1 MASLNINLVNPGKT
15 HFLLTLS
22 FMKKILSFL
31 FALSALNSVTAQG
44 CFPEGITFT
53 NQTQIDNFQS
63 DYPGCSLILGDVNI
77 IEDGSEIITNLD
89 GLTAMQRIN
98 GNLLIKENYDLV
110 SITGLQNLT
119 FVGGNLSLQFNYT
132 LPSLTGLENLD
143 SIGGD
148 FVTGCTNLITDLEAL
163 GNLTYIGGDIDINW
177 HPNLVSL
184 HGLENLNH
192 LGGGITL
199 SNNVILTDLSPL
211 ESITTLNGSL
221 FISCVHSLVNLEGLN
236 NLMSIE
242 GDLDINW
249 CDDLSNFTG
258 LEKLTSIA
266 GNFIIDGNG
275 YLDDLSGLNSLK
287 SVGGTL
293 SIIYNDDL
301 YSLTGL
307 DSLSSIG
314 GNLTIGGNGSL
325 TSLAGLDNIAAATIT
340 GLIIEDNSWLSTC
353 NVKSVCE
360 YLASP
365 GAVVNISGNYTGCD
379 NPQEVENSC
388 ITGNAEELADGNF
401 SLFPNPSG
409 REITIKFPSNQI
421 KNEVCIINSGGQQL
435 INLEIKG
442 NSTKIDISYLPI
454 GVYFVKLT
462 GNNGFKM
469 IKFIKE

>member
-1 MASLNINLVNPGKT
+1 MVSLNINLVNPGKT
-15 HFLLTLS
+15 HFFLTLS

-110 SITGLQNLT
+110 SITGLQNLS

-163 GNLTYIGGDIDINW
+163 GNLSYIGGDIDINW

-221 FISCVHSLVNLEGLN
+221 FISCVHSLVNL
-236 NLMSIE
+236 
-242 GDLDINW
+242 
-249 CDDLSNFTG
+249 
-258 LEKLTSIA
+258 A
-266 GNFIIDGNG
+266 
-275 YLDDLSGLNSLK
+275 
-287 SVGGTL
+287 
-293 SIIYNDDL
+293 
-301 YSLTGL
+301 
-307 DSLSSIG
+307 
-314 GNLTIGGNGSL
+314 
-325 TSLAGLDNIAAATIT
+325 
-340 GLIIEDNSWLSTC
+340 
-353 NVKSVCE
+353 
-360 YLASP
+360 
-365 GAVVNISGNYTGCD
+365 
-379 NPQEVENSC
+379 
-388 ITGNAEELADGNF
+388 
-401 SLFPNPSG
+401 
-409 REITIKFPSNQI
+409 
-421 KNEVCIINSGGQQL
+421 
-435 INLEIKG
+435 
-442 NSTKIDISYLPI
+442 
-454 GVYFVKLT
+454 
-462 GNNGFKM
+462 
-469 IKFIKE
+469 

>member
-1 MASLNINLVNPGKT
+1 MLFTISY
-15 HFLLTLS
+15 
-22 FMKKILSFL
+22 MKKILSFL
-31 FALSALNSVTAQG
+31 LFLSALNYVHAQG

-53 NQTQIDNFQS
+53 TQSQIDNFQS
-63 DYPGCSLILGDVNI
+63 DHPGCSLILGDVNI
-77 IEDGSEIITNLD
+77 IEDGSEVITNLD
-89 GLTAMQRIN
+89 GLTALQRIN

-110 SITGLQNLT
+110 SISGLAYLT
-119 FVGGNLSLQFNYT
+119 YIGGNFSLQFNYT

-148 FVTGCTNLITDLEAL
+148 FVSTCTNLITDMEAL
-163 GNLTYIGGDIDINW
+163 GNLSYIGGNIDINW
-177 HPNLVSL
+177 HPGLVSL

-199 SNNVILTDLSPL
+199 SNNGILTDLSPL

-236 NLMSIE
+236 NLTSIE

-249 CDDLSNFTG
+249 CDDLSDFTG
-258 LEKLTSIA
+258 LEKLTAIA
-266 GNFIIDGNG
+266 GNFTIDGNG

-287 SVGGTL
+287 SVGGAL

-314 GNLTIGGNGSL
+314 GVLSISWNGSL
-325 TSLAGLDNIAAATIT
+325 TSLAGLDNIGSASIT
-340 GLIIEDNSWLSTC
+340 GLTIEENRWLSTC

-379 NPQEVENSC
+379 NLQEVEISC
-388 ITGNAEELADGNF
+388 ITGNAEELANGNF

-409 REITIKFPSNQI
+409 REITIEFPMNQV
-421 KNEVCIINSGGQQL
+421 KCEVCILNPGGQQL
-435 INLEIKG
+435 ITREIDG
-442 NSTKIDISYLPI
+442 NSAKIDIGGLPA
-454 GVYFVKLT
+454 GVYFVKVT
-462 GNNGFKM
+462 GPEGFKM
-469 IKFIKE
+469 VKLIKE